1 MKETVFSL
9 GARLEACAA
18 FVREGKV
25 LADIGTDHAYLPIW
39 LLLHEKIPRAY
50 ASDINEEPI
59 KSALN
64 NIEKYH
70 LSDKIF
76 TFTANG
82 LAEIPASEV
91 DDIVIAGMGGD
102 NIAGI
107 LEGAGWVKNPRYR
120 LILQPMSRAERLR
133 EYLYRQ
139 KFDII
144 AETPICEA
152 ERIYTIICAEFSESP
167 LHFDEFDYYV
177 GRLDNHNEYS
187 VKLIQKQAAILQSV
201 ADGMAV
207 KGDNEKEQHFRTL
220 SEELSAYAQGKE
232 V

>member
-1 MKETVFSL
+1 MNDTVFSL

-18 FVREGKV
+18 FVRKGRV

-39 LLLHEKIPRAY
+39 LVLNEKIPCAY

-59 KSALN
+59 KSALT

-70 LSDKIF
+70 LSDKII

-82 LAEIPASEV
+82 LAKIPASEV

-102 NIAGI
+102 NIAEI
-107 LEGAGWVKNPRYR
+107 LDSADWLKNRRYR
-120 LILQPMSRAERLR
+120 LILQPMSRAEKLR
-133 EYLYRQ
+133 EYLYRHN
-139 KFDII
+139 FDSI
-144 AETPICEA
+144 AEKPVCEVN
-152 ERIYTIICAEFSESP
+152 RIYTVICAEYSQTP
-167 LHFDEFDYYV
+167 LHFNELDYYI

-187 VKLIQKQAAILQSV
+187 VKLIQKQAAILRSV

-207 KGDNEKEQHFRTL
+207 KGDSEKERHFRTL
-220 SEELSAYAQGKE
+220 SEQLLAYAKGEE

>member
-25 LADIGTDHAYLPIW
+25 SADIGTDHAYLPIW
-39 LLLHEKIPRAY
+39 LVLNGKIPRAY

-59 KSALN
+59 KSALT

-70 LSDKIF
+70 LSDKIIV
-76 TFTANG
+76 FTANG
-82 LAEIPASEV
+82 LAQIPASEV

-107 LEGAGWVKNPRYR
+107 LDSVGWIKNPRYR
-120 LILQPMSRAERLR
+120 LILQPMSRAEKLR
-133 EYLYRQ
+133 EYLYRHH
-139 KFDII
+139 FDII
-144 AETPICEA
+144 AEEPICEA
-152 ERIYTIICAEFSESP
+152 NRIYTVICAEYSENP
-167 LHFDEFDYYV
+167 LHFSELDYYI

-207 KGDNEKEQHFRTL
+207 KGDSGNERHYRAL
-220 SEELSAYAQGKE
+220 SEQLSAYAKGEE